1 MLPEGDQPV
10 HAFEGE
16 VGLSQVIEVAGAK
29 AGMNAYADITIKRW
43 NYNIVNGDQL
53 EVRVL
58 VDIFVKVTE
67 SKQIEIVTAIN
78 SDEVEV
84 EEELLR
90 VEEVIGED
98 TVTETI
104 TVEISPPDVKP
115 NIERILQADGQLFL
129 PVCTVEEG
137 GVLVQGL
144 IVAGVLYVADT
155 PEGDQPVHFFED
167 VDEFEN
173 FVSIPGAEE
182 GMFCY
187 GNIDI
192 KEVRSSLVDN
202 RTVELS
208 VILTKFVKVTNFKQ
222 LTIVTDIIG
231 VTPRDDRDKSEDT
244 SKREYT
250 VKAGDTLYKIAQR
263 FGTTI
268 DAIIE
273 ENNIVNPDYL
283 EVGQRL
289 IIPKSMIDNPRG

>member
-1 MLPEGDQPV
+1 
-10 HAFEGE
+10 
-16 VGLSQVIEVAGAK
+16 
-29 AGMNAYADITIKRW
+29 MNAYADITIKRW